1 MKIFINILAFKFNYM
16 RVILLTFYFLRLVE
30 LINQLPDPIESGEG
44 GLNYMF
50 SSMQKYFLLRM
61 IEKISKKKVNC
72 AKMVPVSLI
81 DFP

>member
-1 MKIFINILAFKFNYM
+1 MKIFTNILAFKFNYM
-16 RVILLTFYFLRLVE
+16 RVSLLTFYFLRFIE
-30 LINQLPDPIESGEG
+30 LINRMSDPIESGAG

-50 SSMQKYFLLRM
+50 STMQKYFLLRV

-72 AKMVPVSLI
+72 AKMVHVELI